1 MAAPRG
7 SPAAGRINRR
17 LTALTAL
24 VLGLCALGLLTVR
37 ATVDAPRGV
46 LGIGLFVLALATTWY
61 GLVRRGAL
69 HILGFA
75 IGALLALALTVLLI
89 RADPPLALGV
99 TLATALA
106 LAAGSHAFR
115 IRVPLPPA
123 PRPAHPVVFWNS
135 RSGNGKAQRARLAEE
150 ARVRG
155 IEPIELTSGASLA
168 QLVRAALDA
177 GADALAMAGGDGSQ
191 AIVARFAADRGLPY
205 ACIPAGT
212 RNHFAR
218 DLGVDRNDVIGALDA
233 FVDGGERIVDLGEVN
248 GRTFVNNVSLGVY
261 GVAVQRAGYRNAKV
275 RTVLETVPTSLGT
288 GEPSRL
294 RWRSPDGLEH
304 EGGAAIVVSNNA
316 YRLGHVMGDGTR
328 PRLDEGLLG
337 VTAISVPGDEPG
349 MRTWTTS
356 VYEVDGQDPVPA
368 GVDGE
373 AVTFDPPLS
382 FRIRHG
388 ALRCRIARRHPGASP
403 SAFLPVGA
411 WAAIRTLVAIAAGRD
426 PRPVPGG
433 RATGPHGPRT

>member
-1 MAAPRG
+1 MAVA
-7 SPAAGRINRR
+7 
-17 LTALTAL
+17 AL
-24 VLGLCALGLLTVR
+24 VLGLAALGMLTVR

-46 LGIGLFVLALATTWY
+46 LGIGLFALALATTWY

-75 IGALLALALTVLLI
+75 VGALLALVAMVLLI
-89 RADPPLALGV
+89 VADPLLSLGV
-99 TLATALA
+99 MLTVGLA

-123 PRPAHPVVFWNS
+123 PRPTHPVVFWNP
-135 RSGNGKAQRARLAEE
+135 RSGGGKAQRVHLAEE
-150 ARVRG
+150 ARARG
-155 IEPIELTSGASLA
+155 IEPLELTPGANLT

-191 AIVARFAADRGLPY
+191 AIVARFAADRGIPY

-212 RNHFAR
+212 RNHFAL
-218 DLGVDRNDVIGALDA
+218 DLGVDRNDVVGALDA

-248 GRTFVNNVSLGVY
+248 ERTFVNNVSLGLY
-261 GVAVQRAGYRNAKV
+261 GAAVQRAGYRDAKV
-275 RTVLETVPTSLGT
+275 RTVLETVPPAVAA

-294 RWRSPDGLEH
+294 RWRGPDGVERV
-304 EGGAAIVVSNNA
+304 GSAAIVISNNA

-328 PRLDEGLLG
+328 PRLDGGLLG
-337 VTAISVPGDEPG
+337 VTVIGVPGDEPG

-356 VYEVDGQDPVPA
+356 AYEVTAQEPVPA
-368 GVDGE
+368 GIDGE

-382 FRIRHG
+382 FRIRPG
-388 ALRCRIARRHPGASP
+388 ALRCRIARHHPGASP

-426 PRPVPGG
+426 PRPLPGG
-433 RATGPHGPRT
+433 GASVGPVPSRRT